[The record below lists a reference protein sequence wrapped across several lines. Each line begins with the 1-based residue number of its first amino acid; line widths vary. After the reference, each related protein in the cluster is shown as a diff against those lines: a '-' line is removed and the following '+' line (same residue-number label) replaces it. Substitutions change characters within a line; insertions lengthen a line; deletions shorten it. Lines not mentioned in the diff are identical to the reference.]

1 MALLL
6 HLQCLLSLRFS
17 TASTN
22 PNPKSQPQPYQVF
35 DRFID
40 DNELMLL
47 ALRATSDDQIQA
59 MFEKAQLP
67 ADVSATPATD
77 PVQPRLQPH
86 VTQTATPCNP
96 GCNPVHP
103 TCIPA
108 QPRLQARVPSL
119 QPTPCLKPCTPCDV
133 RAGDRRA
140 PPLPRE
146 SGPACRG
153 ALLL

>member
-96 GCNPVHP
+96 GCNPV
-103 TCIPA
+103 
-108 QPRLQARVPSL
+108 QPRLQPRASNLHPRATQAASPCAQPAANPVSQALHPMRCAR
-119 QPTPCLKPCTPCDV
+119 
-133 RAGDRRA
+133 R
-140 PPLPRE
+140 
-146 SGPACRG
+146 
-153 ALLL
+153 

>member
-67 ADVSATPATD
+67 ADVRAISSTD
-77 PVQPRLQPH
+77 PCSLGCNPVQPRLQ
-86 VTQTATPCNP
+86 A
-96 GCNPVHP
+96 
-103 TCIPA
+103 
-108 QPRLQARVPSL
+108 RLLSL
-119 QPTPCLKPCTPCDV
+119 QPTPVP
-133 RAGDRRA
+133 RALHPMRC
-140 PPLPRE
+140 
-146 SGPACRG
+146 ACR
-153 ALLL
+153 